1 MANMINNI
9 MANMVG
15 TIDCHKI
22 TSCYRSKYDWY
33 NLSSHNKLRCRLLI
47 VQVGDT
53 DGVEDICEDGLDE
66 EGNHAD
72 D

>member
-1 MANMINNI
+1 MANMVNNI

-22 TSCYRSKYDWY
+22 TSCCCSKYDWY
-33 NLSSHNKLRCRLLI
+33 NLSSHNKLCCRLLI

-53 DGVEDICEDGLDE
+53 DGVKDTCEDGLDE
-66 EGNHAD
+66 EGNYAD